1 MSNEIIKA
9 YKDAM
14 KLAKKL
20 GASKSARKY
29 RVGAPGRGKGRAG
42 CECLKRANEELGKR
56 NTRVSEMF
64 GIFTG
69 VVYIPIKTE
78 KIDSKE
84 RGGPAGMA
92 ATYCPW
98 CGRLL
103 P

>member
-1 MSNEIIKA
+1 MSSEIIKA
-9 YKDAM
+9 YKF
-14 KLAKKL
+14 
-20 GASKSARKY
+20 
-29 RVGAPGRGKGRAG
+29 RVGAPGRGKG

-56 NTRVSEMF
+56 NTRVAEMF

-69 VVYIPIKTE
+69 VIYIPIKTE

-84 RGGPAGMA
+84 RGGPVGMA